1 MNPKS
6 LLIPLAAFAVAVTG
20 VQAFSSDI
28 LLRAGL
34 NDEQIAAFEVAKE
47 LRKEGD
53 KDGARDILIEAGINE
68 QTMRAIREAMHKEKS
83 AMHEAMKA
91 ALEAGDFSAFKL
103 AVEGS
108 PIADIITTEADFTL
122 FKEAHEH
129 REAAAAIMEELGFPE
144 HGEAM
149 SGRHGRH
156 LSGFGMPKA
165 N

>member
-47 LRKEGD
+47 LRAEGD
-53 KDGARDILIEAGINE
+53 REAARDILIEAGIDE
-68 QTMRAIREAMHKEKS
+68 KTMHAIREAMHSERS
-83 AMHEAMKA
+83 GMHEAMKVT
-91 ALEAGDFSAFKL
+91 LEAGDFAAFKV

-108 PIADIITTEADFTL
+108 PIADLITSEADFAL

-129 REAAAAIMEELGFPE
+129 KEAANAIMVELGFPE
-144 HGEAM
+144 HGGPMGGHKA
-149 SGRHGRH
+149 RH
-156 LSGFGMPKA
+156 LGSFGLGKSE
-165 N
+165 